1 MAIKYKIPIDII
13 PIESRYS
20 LSLERKRMDV
30 CNVLK
35 KLDEGTRLETIF
47 PIQSVYQSI
56 LKQFV
61 DRGYIDNSQ
70 VVQNKGHDF
79 IENPY
84 YDEEETGIYNI
95 EFTQLNLAGTNY
107 QIILKMNRTLANEDS
122 TPTKFNFDNLICD
135 NELKM
140 GDDEII
146 TVKSIVNKS
155 RNSAYLCSRKHGN
168 FEIDLST
175 AKYNAGNGYMKLGD
189 VLSEKMIN
197 SLKNIFISNITYMT
211 PTDNFDSLIIK
222 NIKDIDFES
231 LCNGRITREVTGFEI
246 VNHPIKIDEL
256 QIANQY
262 AYLFMYNKIIDGE
275 YLKYEEMNEIFAN
288 EVLSSSIYTDD
299 IKEQMTSFTYS
310 EAGFEKYLPK
320 DKYDDMSY
328 KLRVMDMLLNYSIVD
343 NSIKN
348 VRNYNELVNYISSIV
363 SPSNVKKL
371 YFVLGYAFADIK
383 KNQIIECVEAF
394 QQKYSDMEIIRKTD
408 GGNQKESKS
417 IIQSVIDHGVKS
429 RVNREIK
436 DYFHDRYIVFELKDG
451 TTKTMLATNEVG
463 QFFNLDTREP
473 MGKIM
478 LISNDEV
485 VKNGKS
491 LYKMIKEAK

>member
-1 MAIKYKIPIDII
+1 MAIKYKLPIDII

-20 LSLERKRMDV
+20 LSLERKRIDV

-35 KLDEGTRLETIF
+35 KLNEGVRLETLF
-47 PIQSVYQSI
+47 PVQSVYQSI

-70 VVQNKGHDF
+70 TVQNKGQLF

-95 EFTQLNLAGTNY
+95 EFTNLPLAGTNY

-122 TPTKFNFDNLICD
+122 TATRFSFDNLICD

-146 TVKSIVNKS
+146 TIKSILNKS

-175 AKYNAGNGYMKLGD
+175 AKYNAGYGYMKLGNT
-189 VLSEKMIN
+189 LSEKLLN
-197 SLKNIFISNITYMT
+197 SLRDLFITKVSYMT
-211 PTDNFDSLIIK
+211 PTESFDTLIIK
-222 NIKDIDFES
+222 NLNDIDLES
-231 LCNGRITREVTGFEI
+231 LYNGRITREVAGFEI
-246 VNHPIKIDEL
+246 VDQPIQINEI

-262 AYLFMYNKIIDGE
+262 AYLFMYDKIINGE
-275 YLKYEEMNEIFAN
+275 YLKYEEMNEIFTN

-299 IKEQMTSFTYS
+299 IKESMSSFTYS
-310 EAGFEKYLPK
+310 EAGFVKYLPK
-320 DKYDDMSY
+320 DKYEAMSY

-348 VRNYNELVNYISSIV
+348 VRNYNELVNYIASIV
-363 SPSNVKKL
+363 SPNDVKKVYL
-371 YFVLGYAFADIK
+371 VLGYAFADIK
-383 KNQIIECVEAF
+383 KNQIIECIEAF
-394 QQKYSDMEIIRKTD
+394 QPKYSDLEIIRKTD

-417 IIQSVIDHGVKS
+417 IIQSVSDHGVKS
-429 RVNREIK
+429 RINREIK
-436 DYFHDRYIVFELKDG
+436 EYFHDRYIVFELKDG